1 MWPQGCFKLEFSHAG
16 LTDNRDARGGSW
28 EEVSCAFTKEC
39 GRVAFTT
46 IKTARFADTSEFL
59 GAKNYFKKCT
69 GHVLLSQRWMKLRVL
84 SEER

>member
-59 GAKNYFKKCT
+59 EAKKFFKKMHRPRPSFSALDEAP
-69 GHVLLSQRWMKLRVL
+69 GFI
-84 SEER
+84 